1 MISNLFFSLLIKL
14 SAGELKVEFK
24 QVIVVRRDIKMGTGK
39 IAAQVAH
46 AAVMGAE
53 NVKARKREWF
63 DLWFREGQA
72 KVIVK
77 AKTIEELMEIRKRA
91 TDMCLPVVQV
101 QDSGLTQIP
110 SGTITCVGIGP
121 APSALIG
128 KITGELKL
136 L

>member
-1 MISNLFFSLLIKL
+1 MD
-14 SAGELKVEFK
+14 FK
-24 QVIVVRRDIKMGTGK
+24 QVIIVRRDIKMGTGK

-53 NVKARKREWF
+53 RVKTSRREWF
-63 DLWFREGQA
+63 RDWFAAGQA
-72 KVIVK
+72 KVVVK
-77 AKTIEELMEIRKRA
+77 VSSIEELMAVRKRA
-91 TDMCLPVVQV
+91 EELSLPVVQV

-121 APSALIG
+121 APSGLIDRV
-128 KITGELKL
+128 TSELTL